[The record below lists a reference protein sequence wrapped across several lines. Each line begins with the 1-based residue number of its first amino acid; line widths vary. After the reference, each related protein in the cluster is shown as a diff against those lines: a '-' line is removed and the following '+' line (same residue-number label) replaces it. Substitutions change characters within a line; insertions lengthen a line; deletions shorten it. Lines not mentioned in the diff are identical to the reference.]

1 VAIRGGVREN
11 AEVCEPLSN
20 PIQGKAIKCMIY
32 SLGAGFNLANVRLN
46 IAYGYSDMKHVDTG
60 SNAASINQEICHN
73 VLATVSY
80 DLPL

>member
-1 VAIRGGVREN
+1 
-11 AEVCEPLSN
+11 
-20 PIQGKAIKCMIY
+20 MIY